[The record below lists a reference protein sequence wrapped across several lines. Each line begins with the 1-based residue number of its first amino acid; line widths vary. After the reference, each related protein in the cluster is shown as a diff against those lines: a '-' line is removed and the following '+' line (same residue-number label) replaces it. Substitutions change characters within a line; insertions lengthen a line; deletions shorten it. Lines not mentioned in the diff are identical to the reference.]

1 MRQINL
7 SFSKPTLNINGIQF
21 DVLRSDAQIVQDM
34 IDIDRQ
40 FDGRD
45 MTDVEI
51 VLEKNKVMIGY
62 IDKLLG
68 KGAVKKISDT
78 LPELNGLG
86 LGLGGI
92 SGILSAIAD
101 AAGKAY
107 ADSFAL
113 KYDD

>member
-1 MRQINL
+1 MRQISL
-7 SFSKPTLNINGIQF
+7 SFSKPTLTINGVQF
-21 DVLRSDAQIVQDM
+21 DVLRSDAQIVQD
-34 IDIDRQ
+34 IDRQ

-45 MTDVEI
+45 MTDVGV

-68 KGAVKKISDT
+68 KGAVKKISET